1 MARRSALPGFGL
13 TMGIT
18 LTYLSLLVFLPLTAL
33 LLKGVSQPWE
43 AFVAAAFHPRVL
55 ASYRLTFG
63 AAFLAAVVNTILGFL
78 VAWCLVRYR
87 FPGRKLIDAMIDLP
101 FAIPTAVSG
110 IALTSIYAR
119 NGWIGRY
126 LESLGLE
133 VAFRPLGVCLAMV
146 FISFPYVIRT
156 LQPALEELDREQE
169 EAAACL
175 GASPWQIVFRVLLP
189 TVAPAIVTGFSLAF
203 ARSLGEYGSVVFIS
217 GNMPYKT
224 EITSFMIITK
234 LEQHDLLGAAS
245 IATVMLLS
253 SLLLLLAIHAFQ
265 WRMARHGVQ

>member
-1 MARRSALPGFGL
+1 
-13 TMGIT
+13 MGIT

-33 LLKGVSQPWE
+33 LLKGISQPWD
-43 AFVAAAFHPRVL
+43 AFAAAAFHPRVL

-63 AAFLAAVVNTILGFL
+63 AAFLAALVNTILGFL
-78 VAWCLVRYR
+78 VAWCLVRHQ
-87 FPGRKLIDAMIDLP
+87 FPGRKL
-101 FAIPTAVSG
+101 AIPTAVSG

-126 LESLGLE
+126 LESVGLE
-133 VAFRPLGVCLAMV
+133 VAFRPFGVCLAMV

-175 GASPWQIVFRVLLP
+175 GASPWQIIFRVLLP
-189 TVAPAIVTGFSLAF
+189 TVAPAIVTGFSLAL

-224 EITSFMIITK
+224 EITSLMIITK

-253 SLLLLLAIHAFQ
+253 SLLLLLGIHAFQ
-265 WRMARHGVQ
+265 WRMARHGVR

>member
-33 LLKGVSQPWE
+33 LLKGISQTWE
-43 AFVAAAFHPRVL
+43 SFAAAAFHPRVL

-63 AAFLAAVVNTILGFL
+63 AAFLAALVNTILGFL

-87 FPGRKLIDAMIDLP
+87 FPGRKLIDAFIDLP

-126 LESLGLE
+126 LESVGLE
-133 VAFRPLGVCLAMV
+133 VAFRPLGICLAMV

-224 EITSFMIITK
+224 EITSLMIITK
-234 LEQHDLLGAAS
+234 LEQHDLLGASS

-265 WRMARHGVQ
+265 WRMARHSVQ